1 MQYRIIMIYFEEN
14 FMVFSSV
21 AALFGNI
28 RQANYTASNA
38 YIDTLIRDEKTPAS
52 RRKNYFS
59 LMISKH
65 RYSRE

>member
-1 MQYRIIMIYFEEN
+1 MIYFEEN

-52 RRKNYFS
+52 RRKNAFY
-59 LMISKH
+59 
-65 RYSRE
+65 